1 MFYLLAATWLL
12 ADAATVIAGLYWIGL
27 IVGGGLLLVSV
38 LGGGDHHAADV
49 DTGGFDLDHAGGDV
63 DFHGGDM
70 PADAGHAEVDAVH
83 AHHAAAALSTWFSV
97 RFVIFFVALFGAFGV
112 ILRHFSDLG
121 TWIAFCLALFG
132 GLVGGQ
138 GVHHVFRAIRRSSG
152 DSATRPQ
159 DYVHKLARVTIAI
172 HPPDKGEVA
181 LQVRGGE
188 RFVPAVSDGSGRF
201 AAGDEVVVVG
211 YRAGIAHVVSQSDYQ
226 QRVQIA

>member
-1 MFYLLAATWLL
+1 MFDLLAATWLL

-38 LGGGDHHAADV
+38 LGGGDHDVDV
-49 DTGGFDLDHAGGDV
+49 DTGGLDLDHAGGDV

-70 PADAGHAEVDAVH
+70 HADAGHAEVGGAH
-83 AHHAAAALSTWFSV
+83 AYHGAAALSAWFSV
-97 RFVIFFVALFGAFGV
+97 RFVIFFIALFGAFGV
-112 ILRHFSDLG
+112 ILHHFSDLG
-121 TWIAFCLALFG
+121 TWLAFSLALLG
-132 GLVGGQ
+132 GVAGGQ
-138 GVHHVFRAIRRSSG
+138 GVHHVFRAIRRTSG

-172 HPPDKGEVA
+172 SPPDKGEVA

-201 AAGDEVVVVG
+201 ATGDEVVVVG
-211 YRAGIAHVVSQSDYQ
+211 YRAGIAHVVSQTEYL
-226 QRVQIA
+226 QRVQTA